1 MKGQVVSR
9 SPYWIHWLGVK
20 YYSISSF
27 IDEARRMGVSRR
39 IPPQVLKGMSWGDS
53 IFMIGESPKF
63 PGYGILFGKFYVDR
77 VKFATKSKKVKED
90 LQELMLRSKVK
101 LICEAPHTDKR
112 GCGTET
118 SGGYYLK
125 SSAKVK
131 EIGEILAKGKG
142 SRVNIAGPLYV
153 FKKPI
158 LLKITPFRGYRSI
171 EQAGLEGLISRG
183 KEISYKNLEGSIDV
197 TKAVEGYLRAY
208 INGNKKALRKLRK
221 IFKADGVWGKV
232 KSIARVEIEKIRVK
246 RRGR

>member
-1 MKGQVVSR
+1 MKGQVQKR
-9 SPYWIHWLGVK
+9 SSYWLHWLGVK
-20 YYSISSF
+20 FYSISSF
-27 IDEARRMGVSRR
+27 IDEAKRMGVSRR
-39 IPPQVLKGMSWGDS
+39 IPPQILRGMAWGDS

-63 PGYGILFGKFYVDR
+63 PGYSIFFGKFYVDR

-131 EIGEILAKGKG
+131 EIGEILTKGKG
-142 SRVNIAGPLYV
+142 SRVNIAGPFYV

-158 LLKITPFRGYRSI
+158 LLKLIPFRGYKSI
-171 EQAGLEGLISRG
+171 EEEGLEGLISRG
-183 KEISYKNLEGSIDV
+183 KEISYKNLEGSIDIK
-197 TKAVEGYLRAY
+197 KAVEGYLRAY
-208 INGNKKALRKLRK
+208 INGNKKALRRLRK
-221 IFKADGVWGKV
+221 IFKSDGVWGKV
-232 KSIARVEIEKIRVK
+232 KSIARVEIEEIKRK